1 MSDLVEQ
8 VARALYEAHH
18 NAGPFADEPIEWG
31 RGGYKTQVAIWHA
44 VARAA
49 LSVLEPRIE
58 ALEAENFKLAA
69 GACTVEGGLIGDDH
83 GHFDCSLKA
92 RIEALERELAEAVAA
107 ERERCAAIAEKW
119 RDENKAAAARARK
132 RTRALAGSPFQD
144 PSMGDM
150 LEGAAIECDAIAAAI
165 RNGERG

>member
-69 GACTVEGGLIGDDH
+69 GACNVEGGLIGDDH
-83 GHFDCSLKA
+83 GHVYCSLKA
-92 RIEALERELAEAVAA
+92 RIEALERELGWQPIETAPKDGTRVLATDGVNVTVVEWKVYDGRWEKLTGWNHLYGARWNGPVA
-107 ERERCAAIAEKW
+107 W
-119 RDENKAAAARARK
+119 RPLPPHRPES
-132 RTRALAGSPFQD
+132 AGD
-144 PSMGDM
+144 G
-150 LEGAAIECDAIAAAI
+150 
-165 RNGERG
+165 

>member
-31 RGGYKTQVAIWHA
+31 RGGYKTQVATWHA

-58 ALEAENFKLAA
+58 ALEAERFCREC
-69 GACTVEGGLIGDDH
+69 GASVAVEPSFMACH
-83 GHFDCSLKA
+83 C
-92 RIEALERELAEAVAA
+92 
-107 ERERCAAIAEKW
+107 
-119 RDENKAAAARARK
+119 
-132 RTRALAGSPFQD
+132 RTMIWP
-144 PSMGDM
+144 
-150 LEGAAIECDAIAAAI
+150 I
-165 RNGERG
+165 RNGEAKQ

>member
-1 MSDLVEQ
+1 MSDLVEK

-69 GACTVEGGLIGDDH
+69 GACNVEGGLIGDDH

-92 RIEALERELAEAVAA
+92 RIEALERELAEAVAV
-107 ERERCAAIAEKW
+107 ERFCRECGASVAV
-119 RDENKAAAARARK
+119 
-132 RTRALAGSPFQD
+132 D
-144 PSMGDM
+144 PSFMACHCRTM
-150 LEGAAIECDAIAAAI
+150 IWPI
-165 RNGERG
+165 RNGEAIPKRPEH

>member
-8 VARALYEAHH
+8 VARAIHDVLE
-18 NAGPFADEPIEWG
+18 NDDDSKG
-31 RGGYKTQVAIWHA
+31 GGYMRA
-44 VARAA
+44 ARAA

-92 RIEALERELAEAVAA
+92 RIEALERELAEARDALVA
-107 ERERCAAIAEKW
+107 EREETLWSAYSSGLEKDGRW
-119 RDENKAAAARARK
+119 THMFMSDGLRYLVRPAPPSAPESAGDGTLARVNARFSD
-132 RTRALAGSPFQD
+132 AGDS
-144 PSMGDM
+144 
-150 LEGAAIECDAIAAAI
+150 A
-165 RNGERG
+165 NV